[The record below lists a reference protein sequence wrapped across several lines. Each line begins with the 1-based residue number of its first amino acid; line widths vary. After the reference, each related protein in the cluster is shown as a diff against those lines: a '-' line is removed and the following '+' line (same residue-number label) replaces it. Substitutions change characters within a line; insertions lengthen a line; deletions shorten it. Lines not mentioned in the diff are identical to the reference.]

1 MKTIFILTFFVL
13 HSFLFSQSS
22 YKVVEKNE
30 ESSLFKGTIG
40 GSPITMY
47 LENKEILDC
56 DYDDRYI
63 DGWYYYDKYKT
74 KIPLRGFSNNC
85 DMKLFNYGKN
95 HFAIIKKILDNI
107 GPRTID
113 SIYENSNYQE
123 TLKFDRCDYT
133 NNKILKRKGIFERKG
148 KKAEII
154 INSDKILVGNEYE
167 YFKLPNSKQI
177 DLMKIFSGYGGN
189 KFFSLKQDK
198 TENRIIFYFHSIS
211 NHNACGMCG
220 ASEGEKGYR
229 ILYFDKNWN
238 LKNKAEFTTESCLEN
253 LDNTLITKN
262 SNSLIKYSI
271 KDYKDKILHY
281 LTVDK
286 INSKITKTK

>member
-1 MKTIFILTFFVL
+1 MKPLFTLTLFL
-13 HSFLFSQSS
+13 ITNFLFSQIS

-30 ESSLFKGTIG
+30 ESTLFKGTIG

-47 LENKEILDC
+47 LENKDILDC
-56 DYDDRYI
+56 DDDDRYI
-63 DGWYYYDKYKT
+63 DGWYCYDKYKT
-74 KIPLRGFSNNC
+74 KIPLSGFSNNC

-95 HFAIIKKILDNI
+95 HFAIIKKIIGNI
-107 GPRTID
+107 DPVTID

-123 TLKFDRCDYT
+123 TLKFDRCSYT
-133 NNKILKRKGIFERKG
+133 NKKILKRKGVFERKG

-154 INSDKILVGNEYE
+154 IYSDKILVGNEYE

-198 TENRIIFYFHSIS
+198 TENRVVFYFHSIS

-253 LDNTLITKN
+253 LDNKIITKN

-271 KDYKDKILHY
+271 KDYKDKVLYY

>member
-1 MKTIFILTFFVL
+1 MKTLFTLPLFLITSL
-13 HSFLFSQSS
+13 LFSQSS

-30 ESSLFKGTIG
+30 ESTLFKGTIG

-74 KIPLRGFSNNC
+74 KIPLSGFSNNC

-95 HFAIIKKILDNI
+95 HFAIIKKILSNV
-107 GPRTID
+107 GPVTID

-123 TLKFDRCDYT
+123 TLKFDRCGYT
-133 NNKILKRKGIFERKG
+133 NQKILKRKGIFEIKG
-148 KKAEII
+148 KKVEII
-154 INSDKILVGNEYE
+154 INSDKILVGNDYE

-198 TENRIIFYFHSIS
+198 TENRVIFYFHSIS

-229 ILYFDKNWN
+229 ILYFDKKWK
-238 LKNKAEFTTESCLEN
+238 LKNKSEFITESCLEN
-253 LDNTLITKN
+253 LDNTKIIKK
-262 SNSLIKYSI
+262 SNSLLKYSI
-271 KDYKDKILHY
+271 KDYEDKILYY

-286 INSKITKTK
+286 LNSKITKTK